1 MVYGSQVV
9 PNIEESEEV
18 RDREFAEIWFNI
30 GQLKCSDTS
39 LDHSWG
45 WITTDQGFGLIIPS
59 NCKLKSSS
67 LEVTSYIYNI
77 PWDYY
82 DEVND
87 IYAYY
92 SNYGRIDIYDDY
104 TERNEY
110 FSLKITDGF
119 SGYDANQVNS
129 TGVPVIVGGFT
140 YTSNYISK
148 LNNDIKNKTSY
159 YWETPLHYV
168 IKIAK

>member
-1 MVYGSQVV
+1 M
-9 PNIEESEEV
+9 
-18 RDREFAEIWFNI
+18 

-39 LDHSWG
+39 LDHSWSL
-45 WITTDQGFGLIIPS
+45 ITTDQGFGLLIPS

-67 LEVTSYIYNI
+67 LKVTSYIYNI
-77 PWDYY
+77 SWDYY
-82 DEVND
+82 DGVND
-87 IYAYY
+87 IYTYY
-92 SNYGRIDIYDDY
+92 SNYGRVDIYDDY
-104 TERNEY
+104 TEMNEY
-110 FSLKITDGF
+110 FSLKITDAF

-148 LNNDIKNKTSY
+148 LNNDTKNKTSY

-168 IKIAK
+168 IEIAKG